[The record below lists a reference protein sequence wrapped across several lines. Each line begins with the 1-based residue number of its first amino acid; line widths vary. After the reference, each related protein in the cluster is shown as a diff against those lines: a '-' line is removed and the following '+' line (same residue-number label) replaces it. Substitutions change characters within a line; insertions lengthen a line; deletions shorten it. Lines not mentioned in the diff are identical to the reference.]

1 LAAHVEKMI
10 RWQWGPSISPLK
22 IKNKEENIFMA

>member
-1 LAAHVEKMI
+1 MEKVEKMI

-22 IKNKEENIFMA
+22 QKEENIFMA